1 MSQHRQHYIEANF
14 RPDQEPAIESNVG
27 RGIVIALVALTAIGS
42 AVSYAH
48 SRLTSEEPVVTPVRL
63 PEVVHYS
70 LPAIDLYEARSEGY
84 RAGMAEG
91 LAQQGCTPTL
101 TSPITTR

>member
-14 RPDQEPAIESNVG
+14 RPEHEPALESSIG
-27 RGIVIALVALTAIGS
+27 RGIVIALVAIAAIGS

-48 SRLTSEEPVVTPVRL
+48 SRLASEEPVVTPVRL

-70 LPAIDLYEARSEGY
+70 LPPIELYEARSEGY